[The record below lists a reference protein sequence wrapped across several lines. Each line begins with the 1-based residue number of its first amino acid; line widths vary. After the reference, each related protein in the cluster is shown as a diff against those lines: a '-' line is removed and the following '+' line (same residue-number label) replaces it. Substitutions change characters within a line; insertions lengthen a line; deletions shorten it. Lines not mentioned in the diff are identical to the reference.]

1 MEFVR
6 NRLKTLH
13 VVMLSMIG
21 LMAVISIVYFSKAD
35 NGVYDATDVIGQ
47 YDPPSTTYPPSYTNG
62 DVWSDTGSASF
73 GFSHPSAIALD
84 PTTNLMYVADT
95 NSNRVSVYNV
105 NIDGTIASIPTY
117 IIGQPDATTTTAGL
131 GASSLDG
138 PTGVAID
145 YVSQILY
152 VADTNN
158 NRVLSYEVGF
168 GIYTGMG
175 ASGVFGQPDFDTNT
189 AGVGATS
196 LDHPHGLDVNA
207 GNNILYV
214 ADTNNNRVVVFE
226 GNTTSSGAFGQ
237 PDLNSNTAGLTAKRF
252 DHPISVEYTGTGIL
266 VSDSGNNRVLYFT
279 NLNYATDPLAANV
292 FGQADFTTA
301 TSGTTSTTLSNPV
314 NADYDVSE
322 DAVYI
327 VDSGN
332 NRILVYD
339 VQGGIS
345 DGMAATYVMGQS
357 NMTSASA
364 AVTQSGLSGPM
375 AIEIADSLDS
385 VVTTFDPVL
394 TVRRTLWVADAS
406 ANRLLLYRFTTLAN
420 LASPN
425 AYQVVG
431 QQDVVVTPMGTT
443 PIFTGSSAYSGDDG
457 PNDLSFSTNK
467 KMAVDTN
474 NHRLFVQDR
483 TANRVLIFNLDA
495 DNELIDRVAD
505 NVIGQSDFTSA
516 GASPTQSSFQATV
529 GLAYDMDNDRLFVG
543 DANRVLLFDVRPA
556 GSPAQSLC
564 GFISTGLS
572 NGMNASCVFGQSDFT
587 SNGSGNV
594 GLPAIIAINALAYDS
609 VHDRLF
615 VSSAQPTEKIRVFDL
630 SGAIA
635 NNMATTY
642 DVGNAYFYV
651 RVVDI
656 AYDSLRERL
665 FVAVDRIEEESST
678 WGSIVWVYDVAT
690 ITPYENPVNVLGT
703 VNTQT
708 NEGILTDDH
717 IADDNQC
724 TEDNNYPTYDEHWT
738 AGIICDSL
746 ESIAFDTT
754 NNRLYVATRSFG
766 SATRITVFDTQ
777 SITDGEDAV
786 AVLGQVDFTSEV
798 AGGVTQ
804 SAFSALVDGMVVDER
819 SNKLYVGVQNRVLVY
834 DFVRPVYTDLPSG
847 TVGQAYSAVTLATEN
862 GQGTESLAVV
872 SGLPP
877 GMSFDTNTLQLSG
890 TPTTSA
896 TYSLVLR
903 ASDAFGVSTFVG
915 NRTYQIQIAGA
926 GGGDPIP
933 ECTDAHANNFGQQ
946 NTCEYDPPTLAIVSP
961 ASSGTYTSTTN
972 TIVIS
977 GTSSDN
983 DIVTSVVYSLNGGSP
998 VTASNTSAPTAWT
1011 TTSLTLVPGSNTFTV
1026 TASNNHSLQTTKT
1039 LTIVYGTTPPETC
1052 ATNPSL
1058 SGCGIVVTPPT
1069 LCLDAT
1075 ATNYNQPIPCTYPQA
1090 SVDVC
1095 VNIAG
1100 TQSVVPSGYE
1110 LTLGICTLVPVVVD
1124 PGTPPVEPG
1133 GGGTGVVQPPVE
1145 PRVLSVFTMVASRI
1159 GLIVGLFST
1168 LFAGAIS
1175 LAELAFLP
1183 QRIWQLILGAIGFKR
1198 RIRRWGT
1205 VYDSVT
1211 KQPLDPVYVTI
1222 SDTHGKEVATSIT
1235 DIDGRYGF
1243 LVLPGV
1249 YKMVANK
1256 TNYQFPSRQLA
1267 GKTSDEVYSDLYFGT
1282 EFTVREGDDA
1292 IAKNIPMDPLL
1303 FNWNEYI
1310 KHEQKLTK
1318 WNAKRDKIMN
1328 RIANTLFIVG
1338 FIASLVAAVIA
1349 PTTYNKIVIAV
1360 YIVLLL
1366 IRELGVKVYRSGFV
1380 STKEGNPV
1388 AYGIVHFYSAK
1399 LKKKLFT
1406 RPLDKYGRYYA
1417 LAPKGDYY
1425 VSIEIKNSDQTYT
1438 PVFQSETF
1446 TATRGVINKKFII
1459 S

>member
-21 LMAVISIVYFSKAD
+21 LTAVISIVYFSKAD

-47 YDPPSTTYPPSYTNG
+47 YDPPSTTYPPSYTNSG
-62 DVWSDTGSASF
+62 VWGGTGASSF
-73 GFSHPSAIALD
+73 GFSSPSAVALD

-95 NSNRVSVYNV
+95 SSNRVSVYSV
-105 NIDGTIASIPTY
+105 SIDGTIASSPTY
-117 IIGQPDATTTTAGL
+117 IIGQPDTTTTTAGL
-131 GASSLDG
+131 SSSSLDG

-158 NRVLSYEVGF
+158 NRILSYEVGF
-168 GIYTGMG
+168 GIYTGMS

-214 ADTNNNRVVVFE
+214 ADTNNNRVIVFE
-226 GNTTSSGAFGQ
+226 GSTTSSGAFGQ
-237 PDLNSNTAGLTAKRF
+237 PDINSNTAGLTAKRF

-345 DGMAATYVMGQS
+345 DGVAATYVMGQS

-394 TVRRTLWVADAS
+394 TVRRTLWVTDAS

-425 AYQVVG
+425 AYQVIG
-431 QQDVVVTPMGTT
+431 QQDTVVTPMGTT
-443 PIFTGSSAYSGDDG
+443 PVFTTSAARSGDSVSNNRTFSSAQE
-457 PNDLSFSTNK
+457 TI
-467 KMAVDTN
+467 VDTK
-474 NHRLFVQDR
+474 NHRLFVVDR
-483 TANRVLIFNLDA
+483 DYNNRILIFDLDVNN
-495 DNELIDRVAD
+495 DLIDRIAD
-505 NVIGQSDFTSA
+505 NVIGQPDFVTRSVA
-516 GASPTQSSFQATV
+516 LSTQSHM
-529 GLAYDMDNDRLFVG
+529 GNIMGMAYDPDNDILFVG
-543 DANRVLLFDVRPA
+543 DTNRILVFDIRPV
-556 GSPAQSLC
+556 GSAPKSIC
-564 GFISTGLS
+564 GVTSYGVV
-572 NGMNASCVFGQSDFT
+572 NEMNASCVFGQYDFT
-587 SNGSGNV
+587 NNTNIGI
-594 GLPAIIAINALAYDS
+594 PADVSVNTVNQLAYDTTNK
-609 VHDRLF
+609 RLYYLEYHAYIKF
-615 VSSAQPTEKIRVFDL
+615 IDL
-630 SGAIA
+630 SAGIT
-635 NNMATTY
+635 NTMQRQVYLGVLPYYIT
-642 DVGNAYFYV
+642 
-651 RVVDI
+651 DI
-656 AYDSLRERL
+656 AIDSINERL
-665 FVAVDRIEEESST
+665 FVASDRVQDEFGTYGGVIR
-678 WGSIVWVYDVAT
+678 VFDVN
-690 ITPYENPVNVLGT
+690 NPVEGQAPSHFLGT
-703 VNTQT
+703 SDINQP
-708 NEGILTDDH
+708 ILDDL
-717 IADDNQC
+717 DQC
-724 TEDNNYPTYDEHWT
+724 ATYLNPTYSEHWS
-738 AGIICDSL
+738 AHAICDMPL
-746 ESIAFDTT
+746 SITFDET
-754 NNRLYVATRSFG
+754 NDLLYVAARGFT
-766 SATRITVFDTQ
+766 SATRVLVFDTAT
-777 SITDGEDAV
+777 IVDNEDAI
-786 AVLGQVDFTSEV
+786 AVLGQQDFVSEV
-798 AGGVTQ
+798 NGGVTQ
-804 SAFSALVDGMVVDER
+804 STFSLTENYGTATGLSVDGGNNR
-819 SNKLYVGVQNRVLVY
+819 LYFAGDNRVLVY
-834 DFVRPVYTDLPSG
+834 DFVRPVVATPPSG
-847 TVGQAYSAVTLATEN
+847 TVGTAYTTTTFSTEN

-946 NTCEYDPPTLAIVSP
+946 NTCEYDPPTLTIVSP

-983 DIVTSVVYSLNGGSP
+983 DIVTSVMYSLNGGSP
-998 VTASNTSAPTAWT
+998 VTASNTSAPASWT
-1011 TTSLTLVPGSNTFTV
+1011 TSSLTLVPGSNTFTV

-1075 ATNYNQPIPCTYPQA
+1075 ATNYNQPIPCTYSQA

-1110 LTLGICTLVPVVVD
+1110 LTLGICTLIPVVVD
-1124 PGTPPVEPG
+1124 PGTPPDD
-1133 GGGTGVVQPPVE
+1133 GGGTTIVTPPIE

-1222 SDTHGKEVATSIT
+1222 SDTHGKEIATSIT

-1256 TNYQFPSRQLA
+1256 TNYQFPSRQLV
-1267 GKTSDEVYSDLYFGT
+1267 GKTSDEVYSDLYFGA